1 MSRVNR
7 SSRRRAAREASVG
20 GGAVHN
26 NIMVATRSISS
37 GRGGASHETSASA
50 SAMARLYV
58 CAYLPS
64 TVGHTM
70 GCN

>member
-1 MSRVNR
+1 LHAT
-7 SSRRRAAREASVG
+7 SSASSTIS
-20 GGAVHN
+20 ATPHN
-26 NIMVATRSISS
+26 NIMVATRSISAA
-37 GRGGASHETSASA
+37 RGGSSHETSASA
-50 SAMARLYV
+50 TAMARLYV